1 MGIVSLVMPDDIDH
15 DLRTLAANIHGKD
28 TRGKLSL
35 TGTNACLLY
44 IYIYQRLMA
53 KDIPAEVI
61 EDLIYKS
68 IDRCIDEYFST
79 PLGED

>member
-1 MGIVSLVMPDDIDH
+1 MGIVSLVMPDEIDH
-15 DLRTLAANIHGKD
+15 DLRTLAAMIHGKD
-28 TRGKLSL
+28 TRGKLSK
-35 TGTNACLLY
+35 TGTDAVLLY

-68 IDRCIDEYFST
+68 IDRCIDEYFSH
-79 PLGED
+79 PL